1 MPISPRLEI
10 ASQNF
15 NMNSNFLKQGLTGFT
30 DEDWL
35 KRPNDRTNHMLWIV
49 GHLIWSRS
57 AVLARLGEQ
66 WKLTWMKL
74 YARGEKCTDC
84 PAAPSP
90 SEAMAAWDES
100 CTRRKTAMESA
111 TEDLLDKPAA
121 KPGPP
126 SADGKLSGT
135 INFMVLHETYHV
147 GQAAYI
153 RSWLGKQS
161 VMG

>member
-1 MPISPRLEI
+1 MPLSPRLEV
-10 ASQNF
+10 AAQNF
-15 NMNSNFLKQGLTGFT
+15 NMNSNFLKSGLTGFT

-35 KRPNDRTNHMLWIV
+35 KRRNDHTNHMLWIV

-57 AVLARLGEQ
+57 AVLARLGDQ
-66 WKLTWMKL
+66 WKLPWMQL

-84 PAAPSP
+84 PDAPP
-90 SEAMAAWDES
+90 PAEVGAAWDES
-100 CTRRKTAMESA
+100 CARLNKAMESA
-111 TEDLLDKPAA
+111 TEELLDTPAA

-153 RSWLGKQS
+153 RSWLGKKS

>member
-1 MPISPRLEI
+1 MPVSPRLEI
-10 ASQNF
+10 ASHNF

-30 DEDWL
+30 DADSL
-35 KRPNDRTNHMLWIV
+35 MRPNDHTNHMLGIV

-57 AVLARLGEQ
+57 AVLARLGDE
-66 WKLTWMKL
+66 WKLPWMKL
-74 YARGEKCTDC
+74 YARGEKCTEC
-84 PAAPSP
+84 PDAPSP
-90 SEAMAAWDES
+90 GEVVAAWDES
-100 CTRRKTAMESA
+100 CARLNKAMESA
-111 TEDLLDKPAA
+111 TEELLDTPAA

-153 RSWLGKQS
+153 RSWLGKKS